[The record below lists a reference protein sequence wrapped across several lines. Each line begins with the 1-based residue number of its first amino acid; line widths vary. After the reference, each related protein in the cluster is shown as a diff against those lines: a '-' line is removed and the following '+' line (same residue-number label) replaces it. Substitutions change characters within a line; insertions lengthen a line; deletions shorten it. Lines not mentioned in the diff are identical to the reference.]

1 MLFPKLLSSSNALN
15 GMKKRQN
22 GYNLATTGMLPNFGK
37 NAAAPAASM
46 AQTTSVSLAST
57 VLDSVSVWLKKFS
70 AAAKRVLLKPEEP
83 QPFAQKEQKSYQVFR
98 RLSAQDE
105 VRHVASPTSSR
116 VEPAAE
122 VFTDDQQ
129 LGQRIKPTLWD
140 KFAKTWTRDTT
151 QSAPAQSAPLPI
163 DIPESDAP
171 VRHANVFSATC
182 PGKREANPIADAFE
196 QRMAEK
202 KAAAP
207 VAPAAPKIT
216 APVLNTAAK
225 AEVKQSVPS
234 KLRAAI
240 FGRKQKTAQPA
251 VQGEFALDNVRPI
264 RNDLSD
270 ADLEVVSSV
279 AKMVGKGNLQ
289 TATDEKAQSTAP
301 SRRAPKSDSA
311 INSAAETPQAEA
323 TPELIARV

>member
-1 MLFPKLLSSSNALN
+1 MQSKLLLFSNAI

-37 NAAAPAASM
+37 PTATPAPSAMQS
-46 AQTTSVSLAST
+46 TSVSLASI
-57 VLDSVSVWLKKFS
+57 VFDPVFVWLKKFS

-83 QPFAQKEQKSYQVFR
+83 QPFAGRQEKKSYQVFR
-98 RLSAQDE
+98 RLPTQDE
-105 VRHVASPTSSR
+105 VRHVETPTPSR
-116 VEPAAE
+116 LQSTAE
-122 VFTDDQQ
+122 VFTDDQK
-129 LGQRIKPTLWD
+129 LGQSIKPTLWE
-140 KFAKTWTRDTT
+140 KMVSGLKREQATSVHPST
-151 QSAPAQSAPLPI
+151 ALPI
-163 DIPESDAP
+163 DVPETEAP
-171 VRHANVFSATC
+171 ARHSNTFSATC
-182 PGKREANPIADAFE
+182 PGKREDNPIADAFE
-196 QRMAEK
+196 KRMAEK

-207 VAPAAPKIT
+207 AVAKPAAL
-216 APVLNTAAK
+216 VVNTAAK
-225 AEVKQSVPS
+225 PEIKQSVPS

-240 FGRKQKTAQPA
+240 FGRKRSAAQPA

-279 AKMVGKGNLQ
+279 AKVGKGNLQ
-289 TATDEKAQSTAP
+289 TAADEKAQSTTP

-311 INSAAETPQAEA
+311 INSVAITPSTEP

>member
-1 MLFPKLLSSSNALN
+1 MR
-15 GMKKRQN
+15 KRQN

-37 NAAAPAASM
+37 NASAPANSLAP
-46 AQTTSVSLAST
+46 TTSVSLAST
-57 VLDSVSVWLKKFS
+57 VLDPVFAWLKKFS

-83 QPFAQKEQKSYQVFR
+83 QPQKEQKSYQIFR

-105 VRHVASPTSSR
+105 VRHVAMPASSR
-116 VEPAAE
+116 LEPTAE
-122 VFTDDQQ
+122 VFTDNQQ
-129 LGQRIKPTLWD
+129 LGQQIKPTLWD
-140 KFAKTWTRDTT
+140 KFAKTCKRVVMRSSEVTSN
-151 QSAPAQSAPLPI
+151 QPAAPLPI
-163 DIPESDAP
+163 DIPEAEAP
-171 VRHANVFSATC
+171 ARQANVFSATC

-207 VAPAAPKIT
+207 VVTAPAPAVT
-216 APVLNTAAK
+216 APVLNIAAK
-225 AEVKQSVPS
+225 PEIKQSVPS

-240 FGRKQKTAQPA
+240 FGRKRNAAQPA
-251 VQGEFALDNVRPI
+251 IQGEFALDNVRPI

-289 TATDEKAQSTAP
+289 TATGEKAQSTA
-301 SRRAPKSDSA
+301 SGRRAPKSDSA
-311 INSAAETPQAEA
+311 ISSAAGVPQAEP
-323 TPELIARV
+323 TPELIAPV

>member
-1 MLFPKLLSSSNALN
+1 
-15 GMKKRQN
+15 
-22 GYNLATTGMLPNFGK
+22 
-37 NAAAPAASM
+37 
-46 AQTTSVSLAST
+46 
-57 VLDSVSVWLKKFS
+57 
-70 AAAKRVLLKPEEP
+70 
-83 QPFAQKEQKSYQVFR
+83 
-98 RLSAQDE
+98 
-105 VRHVASPTSSR
+105 VRHVALPTSSR

-122 VFTDDQQ
+122 VFTDNQV
-129 LGQRIKPTLWD
+129 LGQQIKPTLWG
-140 KFAKTWTRDTT
+140 KFAKTWKRDTT
-151 QSAPAQSAPLPI
+151 QTAPAKSGALPI
-163 DIPESDAP
+163 DIPEAEAP
-171 VRHANVFSATC
+171 ARHANEFSATC

-207 VAPAAPKIT
+207 AAPQVA
-216 APVLNTAAK
+216 APILNTAAK
-225 AEVKQSVPS
+225 PEEKQSVPS

-240 FGRKQKTAQPA
+240 FGRKRNAAQP
-251 VQGEFALDNVRPI
+251 VIQGEFALDNVRPI

-311 INSAAETPQAEA
+311 INSVATVPATEA